1 MRKFPPTL
9 RPPRQRLA
17 RLCGALLLTL
27 LMGLGSATQAAEKR
41 NGLGGMNA
49 PPPGNGFAPAPGISI
64 EQATAIARKH
74 TGGRVLSATPKQ
86 RSSGT
91 EYRVRM
97 LVDGER
103 VMTVVVDHQGRIKN
117 KR

>member
-1 MRKFPPTL
+1 MRKDPPSL
-9 RPPRQRLA
+9 RSLQQRMA
-17 RLCGALLLTL
+17 RLCGGVLLTL
-27 LMGLGSATQAAEKR
+27 LMALGAASHAAEHR
-41 NGLGGMNA
+41 NGLGGMKA
-49 PPPGNGFAPAPGISI
+49 PPVGNGFAPAPGISI

-86 RSSGT
+86 RSSGM
-91 EYRVRM
+91 EYRIRM

>member
-49 PPPGNGFAPAPGISI
+49 PPPRPVVIRAEKG
-64 EQATAIARKH
+64 Q
-74 TGGRVLSATPKQ
+74 
-86 RSSGT
+86 
-91 EYRVRM
+91 VRM